1 MNHLITTESVTAYP
15 LCPRRAIFVLRGE
28 PEGLRH
34 EYERVLDERAARRR
48 SQYLE
53 SLPGNEL
60 PAFQR
65 SNTNTSLVCRFDPTR
80 VVAVEN
86 LVAACDALVKRTP
99 ECGTGH
105 ARHEPHLV
113 VGTHIVSKED
123 RLALAYAG
131 YVVGQAKRY
140 LPTAGFIVPPDG
152 RPRLVRLPPLY
163 PAIRSIVDSLRQF
176 VNEPAMD
183 APPLNLAHKCG
194 TCPFHDHC
202 LLEAEQTDS
211 LTLLERMSPKLV
223 RRYAKKGVFTVNQL
237 SYLFKPRRRRK
248 RSPAAQPSFN
258 IELQALAIRTNKIYL
273 HEPPVLAEQP
283 VELYLDVEGIPD
295 QAFHYLIGLLIKN
308 RDSITMRSFWADTP
322 EDECRIFTDCVEA
335 AKLFPDAPIYHY
347 GSYEPRAFQNAATK
361 HGIDCAAFIDRLV
374 NVNSFIFGKIYFPTR
389 SNRLK
394 DLGVFIGASWSSA
407 DPAGLQSVAW
417 RYRWEGTG
425 DDKYKEMLLAYNRED
440 CRALRL
446 LTKEL
451 QSLAEA
457 ASTRCDVDFADRPK
471 LNSTTVGEE
480 IHCAFENIL
489 SSAHLDYR
497 RKSIRFGPTSDRM
510 SASPRKRGAQKGHK
524 ANFREPVKSGK
535 AVHVRRSTRCPQHN
549 GQPLNPTDD
558 SAEHTVIDLAFTP
571 RGCKKISVKFVG
583 RKSHCPTCQRDYAPP
598 AIRRLRGR
606 LFGHSF
612 QAWAVY
618 QRIALHLPYRV
629 IAQVIQD
636 LFSEHVA
643 TGTILKFMRN
653 VADCYRHTETLIRRR
668 VLASPFVHA
677 DESTISIQGKQHY
690 VWVLT
695 DGTHFVF
702 HMTETREATAL
713 RKTLRGFTGVLVSD
727 FFSGYDSM
735 ECRQQKCLVHLIRD
749 LNDDLWK
756 NPFSRQCESF
766 VAAVRDLF
774 VPILADVDR
783 YGLKVRH
790 LHKHMKAVDR
800 FYKQAINGK
809 QYECEIVQKY
819 QKRFVRYRES
829 LFLFLVEDGIP
840 WNNNVA
846 ERGLRHFAVQRKISG
861 SFFKSASNDYL
872 RLLGISQ
879 TCRFQDKPFLQF
891 LLSGEKDVDQ
901 FEVPKRRRRMP

>member
-1 MNHLITTESVTAYP
+1 MNYLITTESVTAYA
-15 LCPRRAIFVLRGE
+15 LCLRRAFFVLRGE
-28 PEGLRH
+28 TEGLRH
-34 EYERVLDERAARRR
+34 EFECLLDERAADRR
-48 SQYLE
+48 SRYLE
-53 SLPGNEL
+53 TLPGNVL
-60 PAFQR
+60 PGFPR
-65 SNTNTSLVCRFDPTR
+65 SSTRGHAVRGFDPTR
-80 VVAVEN
+80 VVAADD
-86 LVAACDALVKRTP
+86 LVATCDALVKRTP
-99 ECGTGH
+99 EHGTGH
-105 ARHEPHLV
+105 ARYEPHLV
-113 VGTHIVSKED
+113 VGTYIISKEH

-140 LPTAGFIVPPDG
+140 PPSVGFIVPAGG
-152 RPRLVRLPPLY
+152 RPRVIRLPSLY
-163 PAIRSIVDSLRQF
+163 PALHSIVGGLRQF
-176 VNEPAMD
+176 ANEPTME
-183 APPLNLAHKCG
+183 APPLNLAHKCA
-194 TCPFHDHC
+194 TCSFHDYC
-202 LLEAEQTDS
+202 LAEAEKTDS
-211 LTLLERMSPKLV
+211 LTLLERMSPKLL
-223 RRYAKKGVFTVNQL
+223 RRYAKKGVFTVSQL

-258 IELQALAIRTNKIYL
+258 IELQAFAIRTNKIYL
-273 HEPPVLAEQP
+273 HELPVLAEQP

-295 QAFHYLIGLLIKN
+295 QDFRYLIGLLIKN

-322 EDECRIFTDCVEA
+322 DDERRIFSECVEV

-347 GSYEPRAFQNAATK
+347 GSYEPRAFQTAATK
-361 HGIDCAAFIDRLV
+361 HEIDCPTFIDRLV
-374 NVNSFIFGKIYFPTR
+374 NINSLIFGKIYFPTR

-394 DLGVFIGASWSSA
+394 ELGAFVGASWSST

-417 RYRWEGTG
+417 RYRWEDTG

-440 CRALRL
+440 CRGLRL

-457 ASTRCDVDFADRPK
+457 APTRCDVDFADRPK
-471 LNSTTVGEE
+471 LNSTTAGEE
-480 IHCAFENIL
+480 IHSAFENIL
-489 SSAHLDYR
+489 SSAHLDSH

-510 SASPRKRGAQKGHK
+510 SSSPRKRGAQRGHK
-524 ANFREPVKSGK
+524 ANFRAPAKSGK
-535 AVHVRRSTRCPQHN
+535 AVQVRRLTRCPRHK

-571 RGCKKISVKFVG
+571 SGCRKISVTYVG
-583 RKSHCPTCQRDYAPP
+583 RKSHCPTCQKDYAPP

-606 LFGHSF
+606 LFGQSF

-618 QRIALHLPYRV
+618 QRVALHLPYRV
-629 IAQVIQD
+629 IAQVTSD

-643 TGTILKFMRN
+643 AGTILKFMRN
-653 VADCYRHTETLIRRR
+653 VADCHRHTEALIRSRII
-668 VLASPFVHA
+668 ASPFVHA
-677 DESTISIQGKQHY
+677 DESTISIQGEQHY

-695 DGTHFVF
+695 DGMHFIF
-702 HMTETREATAL
+702 YLTETREATVL
-713 RKTLRGFTGVLVSD
+713 RKTLRGFEGVLVSD

-756 NPFSRQCESF
+756 YPFSGQYEAF
-766 VAAVRDLF
+766 VGAVRDLF
-774 VPILADVDR
+774 VPILEDVDR
-783 YGLKVRH
+783 YGLKARH
-790 LHKHMKAVDR
+790 LQTHMKAVDR
-800 FYKQAINGK
+800 FYKEAINDK

-819 QKRFVRYRES
+819 QKRFVRYRDS

-840 WNNNVA
+840 WNNNMA

-879 TCRFQDKPFLQF
+879 TCRFQGKPFLQF

-901 FEVPKRRRRMP
+901 FKVPKGRRRTP